1 MNRIFNITVNNLNQS
16 KTQQNIDVSNLSS
29 VVNNSAD
36 SVTFYCL
43 QHLDQDSIIETI
55 NQVFSKIKPSGVISL
70 KILDTKKYA
79 YDFANSNVSG
89 KDFLEKIDQFKNMI
103 SLDDVYGMVDANFKI
118 IQTKKDNNYIFIS
131 MQRVGI

>member
-36 SVTFYCL
+36 SITFYCL

-55 NQVFSKIKPSGVISL
+55 NQIFNKIKPSGIINL

-79 YDFANSNVSG
+79 YDFANSTVSG

-103 SLDDVYGMVDANFKI
+103 SLDDIYGMVDANFKI
-118 IQTKKDNNYIFIS
+118 IQIKKDNNYIFIS

>member
-29 VVNNSAD
+29 IVNNSAD
-36 SVTFYCL
+36 NVTFYCL
-43 QHLDQDSIIETI
+43 QYLEQDSIIETI
-55 NQVFSKIKPSGVISL
+55 NQIFSKIKPSGVISL

-79 YDFANSNVSG
+79 HDFANSNVSG

>member
-16 KTQQNIDVSNLSS
+16 KAQQNIDVNNLSS
-29 VVNNSAD
+29 IVNNSAD
-36 SVTFYCL
+36 NVTFYCL
-43 QHLDQDSIIETI
+43 QYLEQDSIAETI
-55 NQVFSKIKPSGVISL
+55 NQIFSKIKPSGVISL
-70 KILDTKKYA
+70 KILDTKKCA
-79 YDFANSNVSG
+79 YDFANSSIGG